1 MFYNKQINQALRICY
16 IVHKDQFDKSDVP
29 YVFHPFTVA
38 NNLPNPT
45 TNEIIVALLHDVF
58 EDHPD
63 IVEES
68 WFNNFYVTLDD
79 EVKEALSLLTHKSYM
94 GYDAYIY
101 NISLNKIAT
110 KVKIADL
117 QHNMMLTRLSGVLLN
132 EKKTIDRYFKYQTA
146 LNYLIDNG
154 AK

>member
-16 IVHKDQFDKSDVP
+16 MVHKDQFDKADVP

-38 NNLPNPT
+38 NNLLNPT
-45 TNEIIVALLHDVF
+45 TNEITVALLHDVF

-63 IVEES
+63 VIEES

-79 EVKEALSLLTHKSYM
+79 EVKEALSILTHDKSID
-94 GYDAYIY
+94 YDTYIF
-101 NISLNKIAT
+101 SVSQNKIAT

-117 QHNMMLTRLSGVLLN
+117 QHNMMLTRVSGVLLN
-132 EKKTIDRYFKYQTA
+132 EKKTMDRYFKYQKA